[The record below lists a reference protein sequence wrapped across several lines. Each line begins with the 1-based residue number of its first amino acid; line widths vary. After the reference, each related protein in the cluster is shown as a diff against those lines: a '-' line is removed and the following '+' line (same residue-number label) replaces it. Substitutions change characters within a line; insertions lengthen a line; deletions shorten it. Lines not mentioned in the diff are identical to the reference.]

1 MAAGRPGWTPD
12 LAIPAHPLDHGVG
25 TGAPVTLFHGTVCM
39 KRMALAAALA
49 ASVLL
54 PAALQ
59 AQQQAPAIPQAAAS
73 TRASTEVLL
82 NGRIIVGRWFPTSP
96 ALAGPGR
103 IAIDYGQP
111 HARGRTIAG
120 GVVPYG
126 EVWRAGANLATHLT
140 TDVELELGGSLTL
153 PRGTYTLFVDPGED
167 GWELIVNRQTG
178 QWGTD
183 HDPAHDVGRIPLR
196 LRTPH
201 EPEESFSIWLIPD
214 APAPEGQAPSGTL
227 KMAWGEVELSA
238 DWRVVWP

>member
-1 MAAGRPGWTPD
+1 MN
-12 LAIPAHPLDHGVG
+12 
-25 TGAPVTLFHGTVCM
+25 
-39 KRMALAAALA
+39 RMALATTLA
-49 ASVLL
+49 FTVLL
-54 PAALQ
+54 PAGLH

-140 TDVELELGGSLTL
+140 TDVELELGGSLVL
-153 PRGTYTLFVDPGED
+153 PRGTYTLFLNAREE

-183 HDPAHDVGRIPLR
+183 RDPAHDVGRIPLS

-201 EPEESFSIWLIPD
+201 EPMESFTIWLIPNS
-214 APAPEGQAPSGTL
+214 PATEGQAPSGVL
-227 KMAWGEVELSA
+227 KMAWGEVELTTE
-238 DWRVVWP
+238 WRVVWP